1 MTICI
6 NNDLQKQFVAPALPV
21 PPLEYDQRY
30 ATDLI
35 RVLRLYFNQID
46 NFQNAVAGILNG
58 TACEGDMTP
67 LPVSIGGTNVD
78 AFNRLRVS
86 NPLTLFDSSH
96 RYADNNLWASS
107 ITGTAAAT
115 FSADEGLVNL
125 TVGTANGDQ
134 IIRETIKVFAYQPGK
149 SLLIMNT
156 FVMGTAKANLR
167 QRVGYY
173 GVANGMYFERDGTSL
188 YFVERS
194 SVTGSVVNT
203 RVAQQ
208 DWNQDTLDG
217 SGSVSNPSGLTLDA
231 SKAQILYMDVE
242 WLGLGTVRMGFII
255 NGVFIPAH
263 NFNHANIIT
272 TTYITTAS
280 LPLRYEMT
288 NTAATA
294 SASTLKQVCSTVI
307 SEGGYELRGA
317 QLSAGNT
324 ITSPRTLTTAG
335 TFYPVVSIRLKST
348 RLDAIVILT
357 AISILGISNNANYKW
372 EVVASGTTTGGTWV
386 SAGTNSAVEY
396 NITGSSFAVGTGRI
410 LATGF
415 FQGSNQGSNSVD
427 ILKEALFASQL
438 EREPFTATPYELT
451 LACTAAA
458 NGNQVLG
465 SVDWEEISR

>member
-1 MTICI
+1 MTYVVTS
-6 NNDLQKQFVAPALPV
+6 NVELRRNFVAPALPNSPEV
-21 PPLEYDQRY
+21 YSKSEFDKFNN
-30 ATDLI
+30 
-35 RVLRLYFNQID
+35 VLRLYFNQID
-46 NFQNAVAGILNG
+46 NYLARL
-58 TACEGDMTP
+58 MTSATTEVP
-67 LPVSIGGTNVD
+67 ISFPSTSQD
-78 AFNRLRVS
+78 AFGRLRVS

-125 TVGTANGDQ
+125 TVGSASGDQ
-134 IIRETIKVFAYQPGK
+134 IIRETIKVFSYQPGK
-149 SLLIMNT
+149 SLLVMNT
-156 FVMGTAKANLR
+156 FVFGTAKAGLR
-167 QRVGYY
+167 QRAGYY
-173 GVANGMYFERDGTSL
+173 GAANGIYFERDGTTN
-188 YFVERS
+188 YMVERS

-203 RVAQQ
+203 RVAQAN
-208 DWNQDTLDG
+208 WNQDPMNGTG
-217 SGSVSNPSGLTLDA
+217 PSGLTLDA

-242 WLGLGTVRMGFII
+242 WLGLGTVRTGFII
-255 NGVFIPAH
+255 NGTFIPVH
-263 NFNHANIIT
+263 NFDHANLVT

-288 NTAATA
+288 NTAVT
-294 SASTLKQVCSTVI
+294 SGASTLKQVCSTVI

-324 ITSPRTLTTAG
+324 ITAPTTLTTAG
-335 TFYPVVSIRLKST
+335 TFYPVVSIRLKT
-348 RLDAIVILT
+348 ARLDGIVILT
-357 AISILGISNNANYKW
+357 AISILGITNNANYKW

-396 NITGSSFAVGTGRI
+396 NITGTAFSSTGGRI

-415 FQGSNQGSNSVD
+415 FQGSNQGSASVD

-438 EREPFTATPYELT
+438 ERNSFTATAYELT
-451 LACTAAA
+451 LACTGAS

-465 SVDWEEISR
+465 SLDWEEISR

>member
-1 MTICI
+1 MTLLIENVTVPAPPNLPLAPRDYESRYHEQF
-6 NNDLQKQFVAPALPV
+6 NN
-21 PPLEYDQRY
+21 
-30 ATDLI
+30 
-35 RVLRLYFNQID
+35 VLRLYFNRLDALLRGI
-46 NFQNAVAGILNG
+46 VATTSPI
-58 TACEGDMTP
+58 
-67 LPVSIGGTNVD
+67 PVSIGGTNID
-78 AFNRLRVS
+78 AFGRMRVS

-96 RYADNNLWASS
+96 RYADNNLWANS

-115 FSADEGLVNL
+115 FNADEGLVNL

-134 IIRETIKVFAYQPGK
+134 IIRETIKVFSYQPGK
-149 SLLIMNT
+149 SLLVMST
-156 FVMGTAKANLR
+156 FVLGAAKANLR

-173 GVANGMYFERDGTSL
+173 GAANGLYFEREGSDL

-203 RVAQQ
+203 RVAQA
-208 DWNQDTLDG
+208 DWNQDPLNGTG
-217 SGSVSNPSGLTLDA
+217 PSGITLDA
-231 SKAQILYMDVE
+231 SKAQILYMDIE
-242 WLGLGTVRMGFII
+242 WLGLGTCRMGFII
-255 NGVFIPAH
+255 DGVFVPAH
-263 NFNHANIIT
+263 NFNHANLVT

-317 QLSAGNT
+317 QLTAGNT
-324 ITSPRTLTTAG
+324 ITSPTTLTTAG
-335 TFYPVVSIRLKST
+335 TFYPIVSIRLKTT

-357 AISILGISNNANYKW
+357 AISILGITNNANYQW
-372 EVVASGTTTGGTWV
+372 QVVASGTTTGGTWV

-396 NITGSSFAVGTGRI
+396 NITGTAFSSTGGRI
-410 LATGF
+410 LATGY

-427 ILKEALFASQL
+427 ILKEALFTSQL
-438 EREPFTATPYELT
+438 ERDPFTATAYELT

-465 SVDWEEISR
+465 SLDWEEISR